1 MRGRGAD
8 DLGRRPTR
16 SVRDMGIPRMG
27 ARVSM
32 RMGRGLIALVAVVA
46 VGCAARDVHTRF
58 PIAAETPG
66 SLELR
71 FAGAVDELLV
81 TVNGQL
87 VVEDR
92 HTRRV
97 FIAGIPPGS
106 TTVMV
111 ASQGAPERAFTIEVP
126 AGENVVVP
134 LAGGAPRGTGLWQ
147 SLLGAAITIGY
158 LALRSVL

>member
-1 MRGRGAD
+1 MD
-8 DLGRRPTR
+8 D
-16 SVRDMGIPRMG
+16 RDR
-27 ARVSM
+27 
-32 RMGRGLIALVAVVA
+32 
-46 VGCAARDVHTRF
+46 
-58 PIAAETPG
+58 
-66 SLELR
+66 
-71 FAGAVDELLV
+71 AGATIRNERM
-81 TVNGQL
+81 
-87 VVEDR
+87 VEDR

-111 ASQGAPERAFTIEVP
+111 ASQGAPERVFTIDVP